1 MIVNNLLSVRLREM
15 WQQADQNG
23 MSADQCAAKQK
34 LELDKYAEI
43 WKRALLLPGEDD
55 LVRSTLIEI
64 GRWRGIDDL
73 DVVRRRCEDSLRAL
87 KLHWEQTVHQVD
99 SQQVEN
105 YYDAADDCI
114 EELMWWHTLSE
125 DNSPLAY
132 VSAFEFASTN
142 GCKTHLDFGSGVG
155 SGALLFRSNNFE
167 VTLADISSVLLSF
180 CKRRFNDRGRDAT
193 FIDLKESKL
202 PENAFDFVT
211 AMDVF
216 EHLVDPAATVD
227 SLDRSMKPGGYIYG
241 RFSADDDDHDRP
253 QHIVHDFRPVFDRFA
268 ELGFKQVFED
278 DWLWGHQVFQKA
290 G

>member
-1 MIVNNLLSVRLREM
+1 M

-23 MSADQCAAKQK
+23 MSDDQCAAKQK

-43 WKRALLLPGEDD
+43 WKRALLLPGEVD
-55 LVRSTLIEI
+55 LVHSTLIEI

-73 DVVRRRCEDSLRAL
+73 TIVRRRCEDSLRSL
-87 KLHWEQTVHQVD
+87 KLRWEQTVQQVE

-105 YYDAADDCI
+105 YYDAAEDCI
-114 EELMWWHTLSE
+114 EELMWWHTISE

-132 VSAFEFASTN
+132 VSAFEFASAN
-142 GCKTHLDFGSGVG
+142 GCKTYLDFGSGVG
-155 SGALLFRSNNFE
+155 SGALLFRTNNFE
-167 VTLADISSVLLSF
+167 VTLADISTVLLSF
-180 CKRRFNDRGRDAT
+180 CKRRFDDRGRDAT
-193 FIDLKESKL
+193 FIDLKESDL
-202 PENAFDFVT
+202 PRNAFDFVT

-227 SLDRSMKPGGYIYG
+227 ALDRSLKPGGYVYG

-268 ELGFKQVFED
+268 ELGFRRVFED

>member
-15 WQQADQNG
+15 WRQADQNG
-23 MSADQCAAKQK
+23 MSADQCGVKQK

-64 GRWRGIDDL
+64 GRWRGIEDL
-73 DVVRRRCEDSLRAL
+73 AVVRRGCEDSLRSL
-87 KLHWEQTVHQVD
+87 KLRWEQTVQQVE
-99 SQQVEN
+99 SKQVEN
-105 YYDAADDCI
+105 YYDAAEDCI

-142 GCKTHLDFGSGVG
+142 GCKTYLDFGSGVG

-193 FIDLKESKL
+193 FIDLKQSKL
-202 PENAFDFVT
+202 PDNAFDFIT

-227 SLDRSMKPGGYIYG
+227 SLDRSMKPGGYVYG

-268 ELGFKQVFED
+268 ELGFRRVFED

-290 G
+290 R